1 MLADP
6 HVLPAPARLSRPARS
21 LFAEAS
27 RVPKH
32 LKASAMVLA
41 VAIVAALF
49 PKVAWAAAPVVGSV
63 ALTSQPGPDRT
74 YGEEGDTVLATV
86 TFDQVVYV
94 TGSPSI
100 SLKLGAAV
108 KAAGYQSGSGS
119 TRLVFGYT
127 VGPGDLATVGVA
139 LEAGAIALNGGTL
152 QNQGGEAA
160 LLDHP
165 ALAPDVAHRVDR
177 RCVQDAGL
185 VSLSGTFDIATSED
199 CLIPVS
205 SRPDPPGLELHW
217 RVPAS
222 AEHAVVFVSGD
233 SAHPGLDTTTVG
245 VENGTRHGVDDG
257 IVCNALGECGGNDD
271 YHAPFRFGSAD
282 VDDTGSH
289 VYAAYQYGRKPGAF
303 GTATLHVTLVP
314 WVTGVTVAVN
324 SCVAS
329 TSLTWDEPPD
339 LGRAVS
345 WIVLLTQD
353 AASYP
358 KRRGRPDV
366 HHATG
371 PTVSL
376 AGLAADQTYFAKVLS
391 QVEVLGAGGYLET
404 GRVDNADQ
412 VSFTAPS
419 PPAFLVPLDDL
430 VLRAETPLAEG
441 GLALPSTSGD
451 CGPYAHALCRT
462 QDAADGTCAN
472 VVLPAGL
479 AFDAATGSLTGTPA
493 AVASGVQY
501 LYTVRNSHGHA
512 VSGEFSLAIAGPGGE
527 DDTVPAV
534 SSLRFAS
541 QPADDSQA
549 YADSEVVSLEVAFDQ
564 PVFVSRRPTV
574 ALTVGSDERQLAYA
588 GGSGTDTLTFTY
600 TVASCDVDADGVS
613 VAANAFDLAGGLVV
627 SAADRTVL
635 ASLSHESLDGGTGQ
649 QVAAACP
656 GQ

>member
-6 HVLPAPARLSRPARS
+6 HALPAPARLSRHARS
-21 LFAEAS
+21 LLAEAS
-27 RVPKH
+27 SVPKH
-32 LKASAMVLA
+32 LKASAMVWVVL
-41 VAIVAALF
+41 VVAALF

-74 YGEEGDTVLATV
+74 YGEEGDAVLATA

-100 SLKLGAAV
+100 NLKLGAVV
-108 KAAGYQSGSGS
+108 KAASYQSGSGS

-127 VGPGDLATVGVA
+127 VGPGDLAIAGVG

-177 RCVQDAGL
+177 RCVLNAGL

-205 SRPDPPGLELHW
+205 DRPDPPGLELHW
-217 RVPAS
+217 RVSAS

-245 VENGTRHGVDDG
+245 VVNGTRHGVDDG

-271 YHAPFRFGSAD
+271 YHAPFRFGPGD
-282 VDDTGSH
+282 VDDTDSH

-314 WVTGVTVAVN
+314 RVTGVAVAVN
-324 SCVAS
+324 SCGAS
-329 TSLTWDEPPD
+329 PSLTWDAPPD

-345 WIVLLTQD
+345 WVVLLAQD

-366 HHATG
+366 YHATG

-376 AGLAADQTYFAKVLS
+376 AGLTADQTYYAKVLP

-412 VSFTAPS
+412 VSFTMPS

-441 GLALPSTSGD
+441 GLALPSTDGD
-451 CGPYAHALCRT
+451 CGPYAYALCRT
-462 QDAADGTCAN
+462 GDAADGTCAN

-479 AFDAATGSLTGTPA
+479 TFDAATGSLTGTPA
-493 AVASGVQY
+493 AVASEVRY

-512 VSGEFSLAIAGPGGE
+512 VSGEFSLAVAGPGGA

-541 QPADDSQA
+541 QPADASQA
-549 YADSEVVSLEVAFDQ
+549 YADAEEVSLEVVFDQ
-564 PVFVSRRPTV
+564 PVFVSRGPIVTL
-574 ALTVGSDERQLAYA
+574 AVGSDERQLAYA
-588 GGSGTDTLTFTY
+588 SGSGTDTLTFTY
-600 TVASCDVDADGVS
+600 TVAVCDADADGVS

-635 ASLSHESLDGGTGQ
+635 ANLSHESLDGGAGQ

>member
-1 MLADP
+1 MLAAP
-6 HVLPAPARLSRPARS
+6 PALPVSARLSRHARS
-21 LFAEAS
+21 RFAEAS
-27 RVPKH
+27 SVPRH
-32 LKASAMVLA
+32 LKSTATALVVL
-41 VAIVAALF
+41 VVAALF
-49 PKVAWAAAPVVGSV
+49 PRVAWAAAPVVGSV

-74 YGEEGDTVLATV
+74 YGEEGDSVLATV

-100 SLKLGAAV
+100 NLKLGDAA

-127 VGPGDLATVGVA
+127 VGPGDLATAGIA

-160 LLDHP
+160 RLDHP

-177 RCVQDAGL
+177 RCVLDAGL
-185 VSLSGTFDIATSED
+185 VSLSGTFDVATSRD
-199 CLIPVS
+199 CLVPVS
-205 SRPDPPGLELHW
+205 GRPDPPGLELHW
-217 RVPAS
+217 RVPTS

-271 YHAPFRFGSAD
+271 YHAPFRFGPAD
-282 VDDTGSH
+282 VDGTGNH

-314 WVTGVTVAVN
+314 RVTGVTVAVN
-324 SCVAS
+324 ACAAS
-329 TSLTWDEPPD
+329 PSLTWDAPPD

-345 WIVLLTQD
+345 WIVLLAQD

-358 KRRGRPDV
+358 KRRGRSDV
-366 HHATG
+366 YQATQ
-371 PTVSL
+371 PTVGL
-376 AGLAADQTYFAKVLS
+376 PGLAAGQTYFAKVLS
-391 QVEVLGAGGYLET
+391 QVEVLGSGGYLGT

-412 VSFTAPS
+412 VSFTVPP
-419 PPAFLVPLDDL
+419 PPAFQVPLTDL
-430 VLRAETPLAEG
+430 VLRAATPLAAG
-441 GLALPSTSGD
+441 GLAMPSTSGD
-451 CGPYAHALCRT
+451 CGPYAYALCRT
-462 QDAADGTCAN
+462 EDVENGACAS

-479 AFDAATGSLTGTPA
+479 AFDSATGSLTGTPPA
-493 AVASGVQY
+493 TASQARY
-501 LYTVRNSHGHA
+501 RYTVRNSHGHS
-512 VSGEFSLAIAGPGGE
+512 VSGEFALAVAVPGGE
-527 DDTVPAV
+527 GATVPAV

-541 QPADDSQA
+541 QPANASQG
-549 YADSEVVSLEVAFDQ
+549 YADAEMIALEAIFDR

-574 ALTVGSDERQLAYA
+574 TMTVGSRERQLAYA
-588 GGSGTDTLTFTY
+588 SGSGTDTLTFNY
-600 TVASCDVDADGVS
+600 TVASCDADADGVS
-613 VAANAFDLAGGLVV
+613 LAANAFDLAGGLVV
-627 SAADRTVL
+627 SNADRTVL
-635 ASLSHESLDGGTGQ
+635 ASLSHASLDGGAGQ